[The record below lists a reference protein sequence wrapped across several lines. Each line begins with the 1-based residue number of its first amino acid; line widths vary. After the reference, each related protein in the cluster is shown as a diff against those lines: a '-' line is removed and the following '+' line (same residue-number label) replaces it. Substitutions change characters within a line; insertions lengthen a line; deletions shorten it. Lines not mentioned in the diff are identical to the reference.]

1 MYVAHVQSGFL
12 MFTPLHMP
20 SGSYTPELSSV
31 SSVYMYVCMYTYIH
45 TYLHTYIHSREVL
58 CTDIVLCPH
67 LSTRGAEPSASIHRG
82 CVRLWRPPLWRPPR
96 RGATKLRV

>member
-31 SSVYMYVCMYTYIH
+31 SSVYAYGQLAYAGS
-45 TYLHTYIHSREVL
+45 LN
-58 CTDIVLCPH
+58 
-67 LSTRGAEPSASIHRG
+67 
-82 CVRLWRPPLWRPPR
+82 
-96 RGATKLRV
+96 